1 MAQIF
6 PSSANTIARVV
17 IFGGVLFLCVLS
29 VAVPVVSRS
38 PWKTEQYVVREQ
50 PVPFSHQH
58 HVAGLGLDCRFCHT
72 SVEQSEFAGVPSTK
86 VCMTC
91 HSQIW
96 TNADLLLPVRQSW
109 RDNTPIE
116 WNRVHDLAGYV
127 YFNHSIHVQKGV
139 GCSTCHGRVQDMP
152 LMYQA
157 QSLQMRWC
165 LECHRDPRKYLRPRD
180 QVFNMDWE
188 PPADQLARGEQ
199 LAELYHVLPRQQMQ
213 NCSTCHR

>member
-6 PSSANTIARVV
+6 PQSANTVARVI
-17 IFGGVLFLCVLS
+17 IFGS
-29 VAVPVVSRS
+29 VALASALGWAVCVVDRS
-38 PWKTEQYVVREQ
+38 SWATGQDVVREQ

-72 SVEQSEFAGVPSTK
+72 SVESSSFAGVPSTK

-96 TNADLLLPVRQSW
+96 TNAELLEPVRDSW
-109 RDNTPIE
+109 RTQVPIQ
-116 WNRVHDLAGYV
+116 WTRVHFLAGYV
-127 YFNHSIHVQKGV
+127 YFNHSIHIQKGV
-139 GCSTCHGRVQDMP
+139 GCSTCHGRVQEMP

-165 LECHRDPRKYLRPRD
+165 LDCHRDPAQYLRPRD
-180 QVFNMDWE
+180 QVFDMDWS
-188 PPADQLARGEQ
+188 PPPDQLARGRE
-199 LAELYHVLPRQQMQ
+199 LADLYHLLPKQQMQ